1 MKKISLMLLLVAA
14 FTLSKAQPNRV
25 TSCFN
30 YLRYG
35 EIENAK
41 AAIDPTISHEK
52 TMNKAK
58 TWLYYAQT
66 YHAINDSCMYK
77 KSQKYC
83 DLASDALTKAYEA
96 YMKAWV
102 LNFADPVNKNLNIK
116 DTVDFIKF
124 SVLLSKQET
133 KYEDDEIMQKTIF
146 GVSALT
152 NSFVN
157 KGLSDYNDKNYPVS
171 LQNFET
177 AVFLSQ
183 LKSMVDAALG
193 NKFSLDTIVI
203 FYAGLAAEKAN
214 NYKTAIQYY
223 DQLTKLKFG
232 NGPGNKPKAA
242 IYLNLAILHKTKGD
256 TVKYISTLKK
266 GIEKYPN
273 DGIDLMNN
281 LINYYLLDKKDTK
294 TALDYLNI
302 AIEKDPTNP
311 NYYTVKGSIY
321 DKMNNLTESETA
333 YNKAIELDPKNVD
346 ALINLGVLYFNKA
359 GEINNKANEQKDN
372 AKFEAMI
379 KQRDDIFKKAL
390 PFLEKA
396 HELAPDDASTMESL
410 KTIYYRLKMM
420 EKSEAMKAKL
430 DATKNKKK

>member
-14 FTLSKAQPNRV
+14 FTLSKAQPNKV
-25 TSCFN
+25 TSCYN

-41 AAIDPTISHEK
+41 AAIDPTITHEK
-52 TMNKAK
+52 TMSKAK

-77 KSQKYC
+77 KIQKYC
-83 DLASDALTKAYEA
+83 DLAPDALTKAYDA

-102 LNFADPVNKNLNIK
+102 LNFADPVNKSLNIK

-124 SVLLSKQET
+124 SMVLSKPET
-133 KYEDDEIMQKTIF
+133 KYEDDEIMQGTIF

-157 KGLSDYNDKNYPVS
+157 KGLSSYNEKSYPVA

-183 LKSMVDAALG
+183 LKSMVDVALG
-193 NKFSLDTIVI
+193 GKLTLDTIVI

-242 IYLNLAILHKTKGD
+242 IYLNLALLYKTKGD
-256 TVKYISTLKK
+256 TVKYVSTLKK
-266 GIEKYPN
+266 GIDKYPN

-281 LINYYLLDKKDTK
+281 LINYYLLEKKDTK

-302 AIEKDPTNP
+302 AIEKDPNNP

-321 DKMNNLTESETA
+321 DRMNNLAESEIA

-359 GEINNKANEQKDN
+359 GDVNNNANKEKDNNKFN
-372 AKFEAMI
+372 AMI
-379 KQRDDIFKKAL
+379 KQRDELFNKAL

-396 HELAPDDASTMESL
+396 HELAPNDVITMESL
-410 KTIYYRLKMM
+410 KTIYYRLKMVD
-420 EKSEAMKAKL
+420 KSEAIKVKL
-430 DATKNKKK
+430 DAAKKVK